1 MASREGDESPDVK
14 KASGVNEQRRKNRE
28 LLLKMMM
35 DGVKVH
41 MWAMQSLAVKARAFL
56 AVGAIVAGILVAGLG
71 TAVGLLAD
79 DPGILGALLGIPTW
93 ALATLGCCG
102 VGSISS
108 MLLSIYYSLRA
119 LKTITIS
126 SIGFEPFT
134 REDNDDMDWEK
145 LSTWVNMT
153 EDEIYKY
160 VLHLY
165 FVAMKSLKKDNIKI
179 ANYANRGK
187 ALFFV
192 SLCSGFAF
200 AVSTLSLSLALG
212 VFAP

>member
-1 MASREGDESPDVK
+1 MDEQK
-14 KASGVNEQRRKNRE
+14 RRNRE
-28 LLLKMMM
+28 LLLKTMM
-35 DGVKVH
+35 DGVRVH
-41 MWAMQSLAVKARAFL
+41 MWATQSLATKARAFL
-56 AVGAIVAGILVAGLG
+56 AVGGIVAGILVAGLG

-93 ALATLGCCG
+93 ALVTLASCG
-102 VGSISS
+102 IGSIAS

-119 LKTITIS
+119 LKTTAVS
-126 SIGFEPFT
+126 SIGFEPFAH
-134 REDNDDMDWEK
+134 EDGESMDWEK
-145 LSTWVNMT
+145 LAIWVDMA

-165 FVAMKSLKKDNIKI
+165 FVAMKSLKKDNMKI

-187 ALFFV
+187 TFFFA
-192 SLCSGFAF
+192 SLCSGFVF